1 MERKELNIKMPV
13 PNKKWGALEK
23 TAIR

>member
-13 PNKKWGALEK
+13 PKKK
-23 TAIR
+23 YTAFGR